1 MLLRLHDLLLLDVIL
16 EALLFSSSVSHRQE
30 DNHEAFSDILKL
42 LIAGV
47 LSATVVIQSP
57 RIDSPKIGS
66 S

>member
-30 DNHEAFSDILKL
+30 DNHEAFSAILKL

-47 LSATVVIQSP
+47 LSATVVEV
-57 RIDSPKIGS
+57 
-66 S
+66 